1 MCGVCE
7 CGVDVCVCACLCVAG
22 VCPADLLGDS
32 LAIRPGVASHVGQH
46 ERHEE
51 RGREGV
57 LIGDLA
63 CLSRSLFG
71 KVPGCEPRARD
82 LNLLIY

>member
-1 MCGVCE
+1 MWVCGINLEELRGVWMCVE

-22 VCPADLLGDS
+22 VCLADLLGDS

-51 RGREGV
+51 QDREGE
-57 LIGDLA
+57 L
-63 CLSRSLFG
+63 
-71 KVPGCEPRARD
+71 
-82 LNLLIY
+82 